1 MGLTK
6 AKNNHLKEL
15 INQLENERTWLL
27 EKIDRGSWPSL
38 RLDLADLE
46 RELGQ
51 LLTRAAEKVDENII

>member
-6 AKNNHLKEL
+6 EKNNHLKEL

>member
-6 AKNNHLKEL
+6 EKKNHLKEL